1 MELLDVYDQKGN
13 PTGKTVERGKQN
25 QFLNNNEYV
34 AIAQIYIE
42 NEKGEFLIEES
53 AKNTDEEFVPV
64 GGHLA
69 HGETAVETILREAKE
84 ELEYDIP
91 KERLVYLEFIV
102 SNGRVRHIF
111 YLKDNIN
118 IQSLTLQKKEVKNV
132 TYMSVNTIKDL
143 INKGLMRPS
152 QKLLLERVL
161 KYKKE
166 NNF

>member
-1 MELLDVYDQKGN
+1 M
-13 PTGKTVERGKQN
+13 
-25 QFLNNNEYV
+25 
-34 AIAQIYIE
+34 
-42 NEKGEFLIEES
+42 
-53 AKNTDEEFVPV
+53 
-64 GGHLA
+64 
-69 HGETAVETILREAKE
+69 REAKE
-84 ELEYDIP
+84 ELGYDIP

-102 SNGRVRHIF
+102 INGRVRHIF

-132 TYMSVNTIKDL
+132 TYMSVNTIKNL

-166 NNF
+166 NNI

>member
-42 NEKGEFLIEES
+42 NEKGEFLIGES

-64 GGHLA
+64 GGHLS

-84 ELEYDIP
+84 EL
-91 KERLVYLEFIV
+91 
-102 SNGRVRHIF
+102 G
-111 YLKDNIN
+111 
-118 IQSLTLQKKEVKNV
+118 
-132 TYMSVNTIKDL
+132 
-143 INKGLMRPS
+143 
-152 QKLLLERVL
+152 
-161 KYKKE
+161 
-166 NNF
+166 